1 MRRTNNMTK
10 ELSIKTI
17 KEKLA
22 NALINDV
29 RIVKLLPD
37 NGEKKTSDYIGSNIF
52 GYLNDADVTQCY
64 ANKYIS
70 FDVTEEQ
77 VGEPEWD
84 NCFKVSISL
93 KAHKDLLGNSATN
106 CLDDISEYIK
116 DIVNELFPYNKGY
129 SNTPKTAEHN
139 YAGRSI
145 EFLLYEKSASRYKR
159 NIEEG
164 RIK

>member
-1 MRRTNNMTK
+1 MTK

-17 KEKLA
+17 KEKMA
-22 NALINDV
+22 NALINDA
-29 RIVKLLPD
+29 RIIKSLPD
-37 NGEKKTSDYIGSNIF
+37 YGEKKTSDYIGSNIF

-93 KAHKDLLGNSATN
+93 KAHKDLLGNSAIN

-116 DIVNELFPYNKGY
+116 DIVNELFPYNRGY
-129 SNTPKTAEHN
+129 SNTPKTVKHN
-139 YAGRSI
+139 YARRRI